1 MSVRANE
8 EALHHRTKAG
18 VRAQM
23 PTTSLL
29 HEDKREPPTH
39 SNRNPSPES
48 ETKKQPEKITRPSKK
63 PQGPWQDLELT
74 TVCSSPLRSAR
85 LAKPHQLAAIMQVI
99 LFHSRFKCTKKFR
112 RASNIETIIRDQGS
126 KLHQRSLQAGFYS
139 LAKQSRSGVLP
150 PHAAKPHRAPC

>member
-8 EALHHRTKAG
+8 EALHHRTKVG

-39 SNRNPSPES
+39 SNRNLSPES

-63 PQGPWQDLELT
+63 PQGP
-74 TVCSSPLRSAR
+74 
-85 LAKPHQLAAIMQVI
+85 
-99 LFHSRFKCTKKFR
+99 
-112 RASNIETIIRDQGS
+112 
-126 KLHQRSLQAGFYS
+126 
-139 LAKQSRSGVLP
+139 
-150 PHAAKPHRAPC
+150 